1 MTYALNEVEA
11 TAKKATRGAAYTWG
25 LAEEAA
31 KATRWLC
38 AQGVD
43 GCAVLAGLLRTTD
56 RATDMAPMSLDGDW
70 ASESGQLCAL
80 ISGASLSDCAYRL
93 PTGAIRMHNVVAP
106 QLLLPFAAAAA
117 RHLGHPIAITWSG
130 NTVIVSE
137 AGLCTA
143 DIPAIDV
150 ADLVTVE
157 TVDAAGQAVA
167 QSTRAAPLAT
177 DWAYLNELA
186 GRTYAPATEESRLKG
201 AGSGLS
207 DND

>member
-1 MTYALNEVEA
+1 
-11 TAKKATRGAAYTWG
+11 
-25 LAEEAA
+25 
-31 KATRWLC
+31 
-38 AQGVD
+38 
-43 GCAVLAGLLRTTD
+43 
-56 RATDMAPMSLDGDW
+56 
-70 ASESGQLCAL
+70 
-80 ISGASLSDCAYRL
+80 
-93 PTGAIRMHNVVAP
+93 MHNVVAP

-157 TVDAAGQAVA
+157 TADAAGQAVA
-167 QSTRAAPLAT
+167 QLTRAAPRAA

>member
-1 MTYALNEVEA
+1 MSYALNEVEA

-38 AQGVD
+38 AQGLD

-56 RATDMAPMSLDGDW
+56 RATAMAPMSLDGDW

-93 PTGAIRMHNVVAP
+93 PAGAIRMHNVIAP

-117 RHLGHPIAITWSG
+117 RHLGKPIAITWSD

-137 AGLCTA
+137 SGLCTA
-143 DIPAIDV
+143 EIPAIDV
-150 ADLVTVE
+150 ADVVTVE
-157 TVDAAGQAVA
+157 TVDAASQPVP
-167 QSTRAAPLAT
+167 QSTRAAPVAA
-177 DWAYLNELA
+177 DWTYLNELA